1 MDIAWD
7 SELAQFLTDLSTVQ
21 EETLQLLTAKR
32 ELLVHMDAAGLA
44 ALAPREETLI
54 ARLQQCLDRREQ
66 LLQRAAGEGL
76 PASDLQTLAKAIPG
90 SQRRQV
96 DAQLQSAASRTR
108 LLRHHSLTNWVLVQR
123 TLLHLGQMLE
133 IIATG
138 GRLRPTYEKGK
149 PSATPGSLMDWA
161 A

>member
-1 MDIAWD
+1 
-7 SELAQFLTDLSTVQ
+7 
-21 EETLQLLTAKR
+21 
-32 ELLVHMDAAGLA
+32 LA
-44 ALAPREETLI
+44 ALAPHEETLI
-54 ARLQQCLDRREQ
+54 ARLQQCLQRREQ
-66 LLQRAAGEGL
+66 LLERAAGEGL
-76 PASDLQTLAKAIPG
+76 PAANIETLAKSLPG
-90 SQRRQV
+90 SQRRQL

-108 LLRHHSLTNWVLVQR
+108 LLRHHGLTNWVLVQR

-149 PSATPGSLMDWA
+149 PAATPGSLVDWA

>member
-7 SELAQFLTDLSTVQ
+7 SELAQFLTDLSAVQ
-21 EETLQLLTAKR
+21 EETLQLLTTKR
-32 ELLVHMDAAGLA
+32 QLLVKMDTAGLA
-44 ALAPREETLI
+44 ALAPHEETLI

-66 LLQRAAGEGL
+66 MLQRAAGEGL
-76 PASDLQTLAKAIPG
+76 PAANITTLAKSLPG
-90 SQRRQV
+90 GQHRQL

-108 LLRHHSLTNWVLVQR
+108 LLRHHGLTNWVLVQR

-149 PSATPGSLMDWA
+149 PTATPGSLIDWA